1 MPNSLFRGGLLLA
14 TALLT
19 WACDDGVGPP
29 PPPPTL
35 TLTPDIRTIQVG
47 ETHRFTAT
55 FSDPGDPDGAS
66 PEIAWSSLETSVA
79 TVSSDGTVLGVGPGT
94 TRIIAAAG
102 SVADTSQ
109 IQVVA
114 PPEGCDAAPV
124 TMAVGQAR
132 RISGGESLELCLQGG
147 AEYVLVTANA
157 TGGTS
162 TALIS
167 TEGVTAPVGPPS
179 PSLSPSFS
187 ISPLARSAGREPLSV
202 AFERDLR
209 RREREQLTPAAARRP
224 RSGIRA
230 AQAVAPLAEGDLM
243 QLNASTDCEATAP
256 RTGRIRYIGERSI
269 IVADTANPG
278 GGFTAQDFAR
288 FGMTYDTLLHQVVT
302 SNFGAPAGMNGESR
316 VVIFFT
322 RAVNELTPA
331 DAEGVVGGFFW
342 AGDLF
347 PKTSC
352 LGSNEREMFYVL
364 APDPAGTINGNVRSV
379 DYVKRSTAGT
389 IAHELQHLVN
399 ASRRIFVTDAPAW
412 EESWLNEGLSH
423 IAEELVFYRRMGLA
437 PGQNLGPSQIAGT
450 QERVDITVLY
460 GISNLL
466 RLDNY
471 LQDVEAQGPF
481 QDDDDLATR
490 GASWQYLRYALDRK
504 GGDQRALLRGLVDSP
519 SAGLENLESVL
530 GADPIAW
537 FVDDVAG
544 LYADDAVTAAA
555 SEFRHPSWQYRPVL
569 DWAADGFRL
578 QVRSLVQGP
587 ATALELEG
595 WGTAYLRAAVSA
607 GTVGR
612 IHIGTDD
619 APPPADLR
627 LVLMRTR

>member
-1 MPNSLFRGGLLLA
+1 MPNSIFRGGLLLA
-14 TALLT
+14 ALLAS
-19 WACDDGVGPP
+19 ACDDGVSPP

-35 TLTPDIRTIQVG
+35 TITPSVQSIQVG
-47 ETHRFTAT
+47 ETHRFTAS
-55 FSDPGDPDGAS
+55 FRDPGDPGGVS
-66 PEIAWSSLETSVA
+66 PTILWSSLDAAVA
-79 TVSSDGTVLGVGPGT
+79 TVSSDGTVLGVGPGM
-94 TRIIAAAG
+94 TRIIATAG
-102 SVADTSQ
+102 PVADTSQ
-109 IQVVA
+109 IQVEA
-114 PPEGCDAAPV
+114 PPEGCDVAPV
-124 TMAVGQAR
+124 TMAVGQVR
-132 RISGGESLELCLQGG
+132 RFTGGAALDLCLQGG
-147 AEYVLVTANA
+147 AEYALVAANA
-157 TGGTS
+157 TGGAT
-162 TALIS
+162 TTLIS
-167 TEGVTAPVGPPS
+167 AEGVTAPVGPPS
-179 PSLSPSFS
+179 PSLAPSLN
-187 ISPLARSAGREPLSV
+187 IAPLTRSTAREPLSV
-202 AFERDLR
+202 SFERELR
-209 RREREQLTPAAARRP
+209 RRERAQLTPAAGRLARN
-224 RSGIRA
+224 GFRA
-230 AQAVAPLAEGDLM
+230 AQAAAPLAEGDLM
-243 QLNASTDCEATAP
+243 QLNASTDCQATSP

-278 GGFTAQDFAR
+278 GGFTAQDYAR

-302 SNFGAPAGMNGESR
+302 SNFGSPAGMNGESR

-347 PKTSC
+347 PRASC
-352 LGSNEREMFYVL
+352 AGSNEREMFYVL

-379 DYVKRSTAGT
+379 AYVQRSTAGT
-389 IAHELQHLVN
+389 IAHELQHLIN
-399 ASRRIFVTDAPAW
+399 ASRRIFVNDAPEW

-437 PGQNLGPSQIAGT
+437 PGQNLGPAQIAGT

-471 LQDVEAQGPF
+471 LKDVEAQGPF

-519 SAGLENLESVL
+519 TAGLENLQAVL
-530 GADPIAW
+530 GVDPIAW
-537 FVDDVAG
+537 FVDDVTG

-555 SEFRHPSWQYRPVL
+555 TEFRHPSWQYRPVL

-578 QVRSLVQGP
+578 KVRPLAQGLTTSL
-587 ATALELEG
+587 ALGG
-595 WGTAYLRAAVSA
+595 WGTGYLRAAVSA
-607 GTVGR
+607 GTVGK
-612 IHIGTDD
+612 IHIGTAD
-619 APPPADLR
+619 ASPPPDLR